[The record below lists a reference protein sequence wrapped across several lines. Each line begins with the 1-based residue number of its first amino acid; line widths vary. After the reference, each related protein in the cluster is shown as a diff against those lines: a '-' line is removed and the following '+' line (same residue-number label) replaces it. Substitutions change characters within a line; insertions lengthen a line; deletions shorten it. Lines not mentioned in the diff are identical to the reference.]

1 MTLRIVSLPDHA
13 HGSKEEDNKQL
24 EHEYLEQHLVH
35 ELHDIA
41 DLGRLRLRVHHDLC
55 LVAKVHW
62 DTIYVISV
70 PKGRPSQ
77 AQLLNAYSQYFWELR
92 RLNVGI
98 PLLKVLV
105 RGIAVDLPIEVED
118 VFLGY
123 LLDLGHR
130 PLLFKTRF
138 SIEVESVDICDAAV
152 LGALQY
158 EHVRGELGILVHL
171 DELTRLKVDPS
182 AGHPLLPHVVVD
194 FGRAIIDFRVLPV
207 AGEILF

>member
-1 MTLRIVSLPDHA
+1 
-13 HGSKEEDNKQL
+13 
-24 EHEYLEQHLVH
+24 
-35 ELHDIA
+35 
-41 DLGRLRLRVHHDLC
+41 
-55 LVAKVHW
+55 
-62 DTIYVISV
+62 
-70 PKGRPSQ
+70 
-77 AQLLNAYSQYFWELR
+77 
-92 RLNVGI
+92 
-98 PLLKVLV
+98 
-105 RGIAVDLPIEVED
+105 VDLPIEVED

-158 EHVRGELGILVHL
+158 KHVRGELGILVHL

-182 AGHPLLPHVVVD
+182 GGHPLLPHVVVD

-207 AGEILF
+207 AGQILF